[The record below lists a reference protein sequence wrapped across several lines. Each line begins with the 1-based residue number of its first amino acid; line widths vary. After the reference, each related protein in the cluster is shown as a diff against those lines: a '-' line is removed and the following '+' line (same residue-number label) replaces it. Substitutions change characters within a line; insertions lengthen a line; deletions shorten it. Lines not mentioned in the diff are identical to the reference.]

1 MTDTKTLLS
10 AILFAPLLSLGACQQ
25 STEPPGDPSSDDPAA
40 TRPALIVQPRAR
52 RALTALLR
60 LRAPQCLV
68 LSINELPAAQPIE
81 VIAVVGDE
89 TPEQPAQLGHE
100 TEALAA

>member
-1 MTDTKTLLS
+1 GLQDPASGEIVIEPDLARS
-10 AILFAPLLSLGACQQ
+10 IGERIAAIVAQR
-25 STEPPGDPSSDDPAA
+25 DPAA
-40 TRPALIVQPRAR
+40 VRPALIVQPRAR

-60 LRAPQCLV
+60 QRAPQCLV
-68 LSINELPAAQPIE
+68 LSINELPASQPIE

-89 TPEQPAQLGHE
+89 PPEQTEQLGHQ